1 MKRITIFIMLV
12 AILAS
17 SASALSVRKKTV
29 RGVNAQ
35 QAMTGPATDF
45 DQAIYA
51 FCNDDFTTATEAINR
66 HLKSNPKDAFGWT
79 CLAAIYGELDEEHE
93 ALQALSKAKSC
104 HIDESDPTMLNWMYF
119 THSSVHLQVQDTISA
134 IEDLNMA
141 LKYDNTDVDS
151 YMRRG
156 NIFKKMKRWDEA
168 MVDYGM
174 AVQLNRNEV
183 EGYLGLGT
191 VAGSLGKRKDAIKAY
206 TMAIDL
212 EPDVAEC
219 YALRAVEYYNDWDY
233 NKAVKDV
240 ISALERDK
248 DCTRALWVLEYLKR
262 DAPEEVEKEFK
273 NKAKKTKDS
282 SWLEI
287 IE

>member
-1 MKRITIFIMLV
+1 MLV
-12 AILAS
+12 ALIAS
-17 SASALSVRKKTV
+17 SASALSVRKKTI

-35 QAMTGPATDF
+35 QATTGPATDF
-45 DQAIYA
+45 DKAIYA
-51 FCNDDFTTATEAINR
+51 FCNDDMTTATEAINR

-79 CLAAIYGELDEEHE
+79 CLAAIYGELDNDHE

-119 THSSVHLQVQDTISA
+119 THSSIHLQTQDTISA

-141 LKYDNTDVDS
+141 LKYDNQDVDS

-156 NIFKKMKRWDEA
+156 NIFKKMRRYDEA

-174 AVQLNRNEV
+174 AVQLNPKEV

-191 VAGSLGKRKDAIKAY
+191 VAGSQGKRKDAIKAY
-206 TMAIDL
+206 SMAIKL

-262 DAPEEVEKEFK
+262 DAKTRFRK
-273 NKAKKTKDS
+273 NSRTKPRRQKMPHG
-282 SWLEI
+282 WK
-287 IE
+287 